1 VSRTGRSL
9 FIALG
14 AVTALVAGP
23 ACSSSDSPAAQGSAF
38 PSEKPLTARIAVAP
52 GDAWSYMIAGAKN
65 SSAGPVDLQ
74 HVELFPATG
83 SGRVSVGTAQV
94 APLPADP
101 DEQPHGWTPSG
112 IFKTDPPTFLIPGG
126 NCNIQQVAAVHG
138 YQLQPGDEVRFLF
151 VMRSQDA
158 GTTTFPSFR
167 VTYTQ
172 AGQTLEQS
180 FATSLVV
187 TSRSG
192 HPIAMGFAEKPC
204 AHLTQVLASGT

>member
-1 VSRTGRSL
+1 
-9 FIALG
+9 
-14 AVTALVAGP
+14 
-23 ACSSSDSPAAQGSAF
+23 
-38 PSEKPLTARIAVAP
+38 
-52 GDAWSYMIAGAKN
+52 
-65 SSAGPVDLQ
+65 
-74 HVELFPATG
+74 
-83 SGRVSVGTAQV
+83 
-94 APLPADP
+94 
-101 DEQPHGWTPSG
+101 
-112 IFKTDPPTFLIPGG
+112 
-126 NCNIQQVAAVHG
+126 VAAVQG